1 MEKKF
6 GKRLTLV
13 MDIRGIKQKELAS
26 ITGVTEATVSRY
38 VNDKRTPDIAFIKK
52 VVEALNVSAD
62 FLLGFTEDMLVH
74 REAESF
80 GKYKLVKEGGAEEIK
95 IEDQELIAILDTFF
109 STMLNKTKL

>member
-1 MEKKF
+1 MENKF

-13 MDIRGIKQKELAS
+13 MEIRNIKQKELAS

-62 FLLGFTEDMLVH
+62 FLLGFTEDMSVH
-74 REAESF
+74 KDSESS
-80 GKYKLVKEGGAEEIK
+80 GKYRIIREGFQEEIEIK
-95 IEDQELIAILDTFF
+95 DRELIAILDTFF
-109 STMLNKTKL
+109 STMISKNRF